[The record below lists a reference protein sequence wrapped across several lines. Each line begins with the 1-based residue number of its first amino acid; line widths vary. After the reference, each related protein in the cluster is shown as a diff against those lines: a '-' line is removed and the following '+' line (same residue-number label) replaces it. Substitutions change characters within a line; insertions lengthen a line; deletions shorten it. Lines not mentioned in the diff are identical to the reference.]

1 MRSSYLSLL
10 ALTAGV
16 SAAGDFRSACCGY
29 NPTDIPNVELT
40 NPPTYFPA
48 NAVVDISNAYSS
60 INESTLPAFCRVQ
73 LTITTNATAKSTALA
88 EVWLPDDWNGRML
101 TVGNGGISGG
111 VTVTELG
118 HVAVPQGFAGVSTN
132 TGHNG
137 TTNDGAWA
145 GPGSD
150 NAIVDWG
157 WRAMHM
163 TVIAGKEVV
172 KQYYSTPAKKS
183 YYLSCSNGAL
193 KEVQEFPDDFDG
205 VVVGSP
211 ANWWTHVQSWSIHQN
226 LNVQPSTS
234 PHFMTEDMWTNLIA
248 PEVLK
253 QCDALDGLADGI
265 VSDPRNC
272 NFRPE
277 TLLCS
282 SGQNSSTCLT
292 EDQISALHKIYS
304 DYYEGDEYV
313 FAGYY
318 PGGEADYY
326 HGLVGKTQFKIGRSF
341 FRYMVINDTD
351 WKIHDYNA
359 DVLALVD
366 EINPGQANAAS
377 PNITAFVG
385 PQRNGK
391 LIHYVGY
398 ADQLISPGNS
408 IYYYETV
415 RNWTQTNT
423 NMNVE
428 DWYRLFTVPG
438 MRHCVCHGGYGAN
451 AFGAVEQASNSNPPL
466 SNDPEHNILSAIV
479 RWVEEGIAPESFT
492 ATYYIDNNVANG
504 VGFTRPLCKYPST
517 LRYKGGDASSADSF
531 ECVL

>member
-1 MRSSYLSLL
+1 MRSTSLTLL
-10 ALTAGV
+10 ALVVG
-16 SAAGDFRSACCGY
+16 AAAAVVDYSSACSGFT
-29 NPTDIPNVELT
+29 PTGIPNVELT
-40 NPPTYFPA
+40 NPPTYFHS

-60 INESTLPAFCRVQ
+60 INESTLPAFCRVE
-73 LTITTNATAKSTALA
+73 LTITTNTTAGSTALA
-88 EVWLPDDWNGRML
+88 EVWLPDNWNGRML

-137 TTNDGAWA
+137 TTNEGAWA
-145 GPGSD
+145 GPGND

-163 TVIAGKEVV
+163 TVIAGKEVI
-172 KQYYSTPAKKS
+172 KQYYLTPAKKS
-183 YYLSCSNGAL
+183 YYLSCSNGGRQGL

-211 ANWWTHVQSWSIHQN
+211 ANWWTHVQSWSIHMN

-234 PHFMTEDMWTNLIA
+234 PHFMMEDTWKNLIA
-248 PEVLK
+248 SEVLK

-272 NFRPE
+272 KFQPE

-282 SGQNSSTCLT
+282 SGQNVSTCLT
-292 EDQISALHKIYS
+292 EDQVSALRNIYS
-304 DYYEGDEYV
+304 DYYEGNEYV

-341 FRYMVINDTD
+341 FQYMVINDTD

-359 DVLALVD
+359 SVLALVD
-366 EINPGQANAAS
+366 EINPGQGNAAS

-385 PQRNGK
+385 PQHNGK

-408 IYYYETV
+408 IHYFES
-415 RNWTQTNT
+415 
-423 NMNVE
+423 
-428 DWYRLFTVPG
+428 
-438 MRHCVCHGGYGAN
+438 GGYGAN

-479 RWVEEGIAPESFT
+479 RWVEEGIAPENFT
-492 ATYYIDNNVANG
+492 AAYYIDNDVANG
-504 VGFTRPLCKYPST
+504 VGFTRPLCKYPSA
-517 LRYKGGDASSADSF
+517 LKYKSGDNSSADSF
-531 ECVL
+531 ECVLD